1 MAKRIA
7 VLDRTLCTRDI
18 CGYVCMNVCPV
29 NRMGKECIIK
39 EKSTGF
45 PVISEDLCIG
55 CGICPK
61 KCPVFCIKIINL
73 TKDLE
78 EPVYQYGKNAFRL
91 YSLPLPRGDL
101 EGAISLVGKNGIGKT
116 TALELLSG
124 HLIPNFGD
132 FEKKYTLA
140 EVLDSGYF
148 KPQFKDYFSSL
159 KDKLKISV
167 KPQYVAKLREVFKG
181 KVSALLKKSIPKEKV
196 KEAIEIFE
204 MENILDREVEHLS
217 GGELQKLA
225 IAIAYSKDAD
235 IYYFDEVT
243 NYLDIGERLRAAILL
258 KEFSSKKPVLL
269 VDHDLTILDYVS
281 DYVYLFYG
289 EESAYGIVS
298 SLKSVRNGINEYLK
312 GYLTTENMR
321 IREYEITFSSKSEG
335 ETKSKTMFTYSA
347 LKKSFLGFKFSSD
360 AGEIK
365 EGEIIGIVGKN
376 ALGKSVFMKMLAG
389 IEEPDEGEGA
399 SFTVSYKPQY
409 LEAENIKVKDFL
421 SGGKLNHS
429 VLQNAIRE
437 LQLSPLMEKKM
448 NKLSGGELQRVALA
462 KAISIEAQVYL
473 FDEPSAFLDIEQRFA
488 FSRLL
493 RHVISDSGKSVFVV
507 DHDVIFL
514 DFISNRIIPFEGE
527 SSIKGHALSPQP
539 KKEGMNKFLKMVS
552 ITMRRDKDSNR
563 PRINK
568 PGSVLDREQRE
579 EGNFYY

>member
-1 MAKRIA
+1 M
-7 VLDRTLCTRDI
+7 DRTLCTKEI
-18 CGYVCMNVCPV
+18 CGYVCMNVCPM

-39 EKSTGF
+39 EKATDF
-45 PVISEDLCIG
+45 PAISEEVCIG

-61 KCPVFCIKIINL
+61 KCPVICIKIINL

-124 HLIPNFGD
+124 HLVPNFGN
-132 FEKKYTLA
+132 FEKKYKLS

-167 KPQYVAKLREVFKG
+167 KPQYVVKLREAFKG
-181 KVSALLKKSIPKEKV
+181 KVSALLKKSIPKEKI
-196 KEAIEIFE
+196 KETIEIFE
-204 MENILDREVEHLS
+204 LGNILDREVEHLS

-298 SLKSVRNGINEYLK
+298 SLKSVRNGINEYLR
-312 GYLTTENMR
+312 GFLTAENMR
-321 IREYEITFSSKSEG
+321 IREYEIAFSSKSEG
-335 ETKSKTMFTYSA
+335 EVKSKTMFSYSA
-347 LKKSFLGFKFSSD
+347 LKKSFPGFKFSSD
-360 AGEIK
+360 EGEIK
-365 EGEIIGIVGKN
+365 EGEIIGVVGKN

-421 SGGKLNHS
+421 SDGKLIHS
-429 VLQNAIRE
+429 TLQNAIRE
-437 LQLSPLMEKKM
+437 LKILPLMEKKM

-462 KAISIEAQVYL
+462 NALSVNAQVYL

-493 RHVISDSGKSVFVV
+493 RHTITDSGKSAFIV
-507 DHDVIFL
+507 DHDIVFL
-514 DFISNRIIPFEGE
+514 DFVANRIISFEGE
-527 SSIKGHALSPQP
+527 SSIKGHALSPKN
-539 KKEGMNKFLKMVS
+539 KKDGMNTFLKLVS

-568 PGSVLDREQRE
+568 PESVLDREQRE